1 MKKSVLVVEDHSSQ
15 RKIMVD
21 ALQRAGYTIYQAGD
35 VQQAISLIHQQRPDV
50 LVADMHLPNGDGTD
64 VIREARKLPGAP
76 IAIVAVSIDLA
87 ILNQNITATFPAD
100 AYLSK
105 PFHPRELLKIVEELV
120 GVSL

>member
-1 MKKSVLVVEDHSSQ
+1 MRKSVLVVEDQSAQ
-15 RKIMVD
+15 RKLMVD
-21 ALQRAGYTIYQAGD
+21 ALQRANYTIYQAGD
-35 VQQAISLIHQQRPDV
+35 VREAINLIHQQKPDV

-64 VIREARKLPGAP
+64 VIREARKLPGTPVAV
-76 IAIVAVSIDLA
+76 IAVSIDLA
-87 ILNQNITATFPAD
+87 ILNQNITATYSAD